1 MIRSSQKFF
10 VTLLSRLFLKCI
22 GNVLYVRLWK
32 ERKKT
37 QTCRKKEECFEKKGF
52 DSIIFLVP
60 FDLPFLSNAVLKK
73 SIDETKKKRRVRKSF
88 YFVSKYFF
96 LIDKR
101 NRRIILIDFTM
112 IQVKFWNHI
121 NQN

>member
-1 MIRSSQKFF
+1 MHRK
-10 VTLLSRLFLKCI
+10 RA
-22 GNVLYVRLWK
+22 VRETVEGEEKNTDMPK
-32 ERKKT
+32 ER
-37 QTCRKKEECFEKKGF
+37 RMLRKKGF